1 LSPTSLTHSSPRNP
15 SASAHPTNTCA
26 MAPPPPGQTAQ
37 QRLIALVQTLQFAW
51 FAGHVTL
58 LLCTMRY
65 GLSYITL
72 NSASRFARFSY
83 RTAFLAAAV
92 TYGIVVFKGYRAR
105 AKSGKG
111 QGSPLQLIGDENVQY
126 LAMALVWL
134 FSRQMPLALLPF
146 TVYSIFHVATYTRGI
161 LLPTIQPPPVVPAGQ
176 KPASSG
182 ISETIGRFVKDY
194 YDASMS
200 LVAALELTLWFR
212 ILGSAIIFQR
222 GSWILLVIY
231 TVFLRTRISQST
243 FVQGM
248 LRQAGARGDGFANRQ
263 DAPPAARN
271 AWNQF
276 KGIAKQ
282 AHDATDISRY
292 MGGSQTPVQK
302 KAS

>member
-1 LSPTSLTHSSPRNP
+1 
-15 SASAHPTNTCA
+15 

-65 GLSYITL
+65 GLSYITF

-161 LLPTIQPPPVVPAGQ
+161 LLPTLQPPPVVPAGQ

-248 LRQAGARGDGFANRQ
+248 LRQAGARGDGLANRQ
-263 DAPPAARN
+263 DAPPAARQ
-271 AWNQF
+271 AWDQF
-276 KGIAKQ
+276 KGIATK

>member
-1 LSPTSLTHSSPRNP
+1 
-15 SASAHPTNTCA
+15 
-26 MAPPPPGQTAQ
+26 
-37 QRLIALVQTLQFAW
+37 
-51 FAGHVTL
+51 
-58 LLCTMRY
+58 
-65 GLSYITL
+65 
-72 NSASRFARFSY
+72 
-83 RTAFLAAAV
+83 
-92 TYGIVVFKGYRAR
+92 
-105 AKSGKG
+105 
-111 QGSPLQLIGDENVQY
+111 
-126 LAMALVWL
+126 MALVWL

-176 KPASSG
+176 KPASSS

-212 ILGSAIIFQR
+212 ILGSAIIFQK

-263 DAPPAARN
+263 DAPPAARQ

-276 KGIAKQ
+276 KGVAKQ

-292 MGGSQTPVQK
+292 LGGAQQTPVQK